1 MEIERCSN
9 IDCRR
14 PFEVSEFG
22 GQMPGTKESEEI
34 TCPHCQHT
42 ITRRSN
48 GVFRTYALSSEREK
62 EYDLK
67 HPL

>member
-1 MEIERCSN
+1 MEIERCSKE
-9 IDCRR
+9 DCRR

-22 GQMPGTKESEEI
+22 GQMPGTRESEDI
-34 TCPHCQHT
+34 TCPYCNHT

-48 GVFRTYALSSEREK
+48 GLFRTHALSPDREAQ
-62 EYDLK
+62 YNLD